1 MDIYNLVRKLEGIQN
16 IESVMSILK
25 IKKSTAIKL
34 ISLLRKTGYVKT
46 KQTSKKKRV
55 YYISMQ
61 NKIGGKSYYDIINNY
76 SPIKLSESEIY
87 KIYGREPSLEETLIY
102 AIKTKK
108 LRVISA
114 SLSLFK
120 HINNWTLLY
129 GLAKKNQAERKV
141 GALYDLSRKF
151 VKTRSMSKKFRS
163 NSLPSKG
170 DKYVYIIDGL
180 ESENFKEIEK
190 TWKVYIPFNL
200 IDLEEY
206 KIKK

>member
-1 MDIYNLVRKLEGIQN
+1 MDVNNLIEKLEGLRN

-25 IKKSTAIKL
+25 VKKSTAIKL
-34 ISLLRKTGYVKT
+34 ISLLRKEGYIKT

-129 GLAKKNQAERKV
+129 DLAKKNQAKRKV

-163 NSLPSKG
+163 SSLPAKE

-180 ESENFKEIEK
+180 ESKDFKEIEK
-190 TWKVYIPFNL
+190 TWRIYLPFNL
-200 IDLEEY
+200 SDLEEY
-206 KIKK
+206 KTKK

>member
-1 MDIYNLVRKLEGIQN
+1 MDQYKLVNKLEGIQN

-34 ISLLRKTGYVKT
+34 ISLLRKAGYVKT

-76 SPIKLSESEIY
+76 SPIKLSEAEIY

-102 AIKTKK
+102 AIKTRK

-114 SLSLFK
+114 AISLFK
-120 HINNWTLLY
+120 HINNWVLLY
-129 GLAKKNQAERKV
+129 DLARKNQAERKV

-151 VKTRSMSKKFRS
+151 IKTRRMSKKFRNS
-163 NSLPSKG
+163 SLPSKE
-170 DKYVYIIDGL
+170 DKYIYIIEDL
-180 ESENFKEIEK
+180 ESKDFKEIEK
-190 TWKVYIPFNL
+190 TWKVYLPFNL
-200 IDLEEY
+200 SDLEEY
-206 KIKK
+206 KNKK